1 MVSNLPLC
9 YGKTGLSVI
18 YYISVLKSI
27 IVEYVVTIG
36 GDFVGRQV
44 SIGAQDF
51 ASLIENNCFYVDK
64 SSFIRDWWEGK
75 DSVTLITRPRRFG
88 KSLLISTL
96 DSYFS
101 GDKELFKGLAIEMLE
116 TEWIKYPVLHFDM
129 SMAKYHEEQNLHA
142 ALNFMLG
149 QYEAQY
155 GLETDKT
162 SRAYGTRLTAIIL
175 KASQQTGRKVV
186 VLIDEYDAPLLDT
199 MVDDAT
205 FQLMRN
211 TMRDF
216 YSPLKACDAYLQFV
230 FLTGITK
237 FSQLSI
243 FSELNNINNISM
255 DNAYSGICGI
265 TKTEVLSNF
274 KDELAEMSANLYI
287 TIDELLERLKQ
298 KFDGYHFSKN
308 SEDIY
313 NPFSL
318 LNALQDNALDNYWFT
333 SGTPTHLAEQIYK
346 YKIDPRTFDDGFAAT
361 TEMFDV
367 PTETA
372 SSPIPILYQ
381 AGYLTIKNYRERGNS
396 YILGYP
402 NEEVRQG
409 FTKCLMPYY
418 TKQGIDKNDTFL
430 LNFTDALYDNNID
443 MALSLMRAF
452 MSSIPY
458 DAEKQNELHYRTI
471 IYLVFRIATPYFVS
485 CEERSAAG
493 RSDVVVETD
502 EAVYVFEFKL
512 DGSVDEALRQIDDKG
527 YLVPYS
533 AKGKK
538 LYKVGVNFD
547 NQLRTIAKW
556 KVVEG

>member
-1 MVSNLPLC
+1 MAQRRYP
-9 YGKTGLSVI
+9 
-18 YYISVLKSI
+18 
-27 IVEYVVTIG
+27 IG
-36 GDFVGRQV
+36 IQTFSKIREFNA
-44 SIGAQDF
+44 I
-51 ASLIENNCFYVDK
+51 YVDK
-64 SSFIRDWWEGK
+64 TQYIYKLVSEGK
-75 DSVTLITRPRRFG
+75 VYFLSRPRRFG

-101 GDKELFKGLAIEMLE
+101 GDKELFQGLTIEMLE

-243 FSELNNINNISM
+243 FSELNNLNNISM

-274 KDELAEMSANLYI
+274 KDELAEMSANLHI
-287 TIDELLERLKQ
+287 TVDELFERLKQ

-381 AGYLTIKNYRERGNS
+381 AGYLTIKSYRERGNS

-418 TKQGIDKNDTFL
+418 TKQGVDKNDTFL

-443 MALSLMRAF
+443 MALTLMRAF

-547 NQLRTIAKW
+547 NQLRTIAEW